1 MDYMM
6 ILSISVA
13 IFGIAHLFQLLLPL
27 FLSNWLNKPVNNVP
41 WLILIPNKLFGPIR
55 VLMGFLAKR
64 IRIVVIAGNPG
75 IGRMIAFAYSA
86 KMEDPDLLL
95 RCPRLLD
102 RASLLLSDWTS
113 SLGRVNWLL
122 SWTVF
127 QGAKFAFWQFWH
139 SFDMSHMRAMMQEM
153 VHDVVSQIVGKE
165 TNMAATTMTVSGL
178 QSASLWY
185 LDSGASNHMTF
196 TSPYFHI
203 TKTIDTSSSTV
214 RTTDNTTLKATCL
227 GDIKSPLLHLSN
239 VLLVLGLKMNL
250 ISISQLCDHGLKVSF
265 TDSKC
270 FI

>member
-1 MDYMM
+1 
-6 ILSISVA
+6 
-13 IFGIAHLFQLLLPL
+13 
-27 FLSNWLNKPVNNVP
+27 
-41 WLILIPNKLFGPIR
+41 
-55 VLMGFLAKR
+55 
-64 IRIVVIAGNPG
+64 
-75 IGRMIAFAYSA
+75 
-86 KMEDPDLLL
+86 
-95 RCPRLLD
+95 
-102 RASLLLSDWTS
+102 
-113 SLGRVNWLL
+113 
-122 SWTVF
+122 
-127 QGAKFAFWQFWH
+127 
-139 SFDMSHMRAMMQEM
+139 MSHMRAMMQEM